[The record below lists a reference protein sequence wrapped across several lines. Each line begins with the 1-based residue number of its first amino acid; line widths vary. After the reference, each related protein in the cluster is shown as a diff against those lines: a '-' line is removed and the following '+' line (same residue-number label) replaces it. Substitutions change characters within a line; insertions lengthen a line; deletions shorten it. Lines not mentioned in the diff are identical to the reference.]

1 MTVLLMKLAGPL
13 QAWGDCSRFV
23 RRETATEPTK
33 SGVVGLVA
41 AACGRRRTDPIEDL
55 AGLTFGVRV
64 DQPGAL
70 VRDFQ
75 TARSLDGTRT
85 MPLSTRYYLSD
96 AAFLAALEGPL
107 PLLEGLVESIRNP
120 TFPLYLG
127 RRSCPP
133 AEPILS
139 ADALREGSV
148 VDALQREPWRAAAW
162 YRKKHRTASHARLT
176 LVVDSDA
183 AGADQAWE
191 VRATV
196 RDMPISYDP
205 RDRSYGIR
213 SIARGTVEVVN
224 PDYRMVDNSQFGD
237 HDPSSELGA

>member
-13 QAWGDCSRFV
+13 QAWGDRSRFV
-23 RRETATEPTK
+23 RRESATEPTK
-33 SGVVGLVA
+33 SGVIGLVA

-85 MPLSTRYYLSD
+85 MPLSVRYYLSD
-96 AAFLAALEGPL
+96 AVFLAALQGP
-107 PLLEGLVESIRNP
+107 PTLLEGLVESIRNP

-133 AEPILS
+133 AEPVLS

-148 VDALQREPWRAAAW
+148 VDVLRTEPWRAAAW
-162 YRKKHRTASHARLT
+162 YRKKYRSSLHPRLT
-176 LVVDSDA
+176 LVVDAEA
-183 AGADQAWE
+183 AGADITWE
-191 VRATV
+191 VRTTA
-196 RDMPISYDP
+196 RDQPVNYDP
-205 RDRSYGIR
+205 RDRTYGIR
-213 SIARGTVEVVN
+213 SVARGSVDVVN
-224 PDYRMVDNSQFGD
+224 PDYRPEDIGQFGD
-237 HDPSSELGA
+237 HEPLSELGA